1 MSIDEATHRLLDD
14 LFEAIDE
21 KNTDR
26 LMHFLTD
33 DAIFRFGSG
42 PEVHGH
48 TDIRDAVNEFFSTIA
63 GCKHTLH
70 NILAD
75 NGTLVCEGEV
85 TYTRHDDSEITLPFA
100 NVFEFEGDLISQYK
114 IYADAAPLYA
124 AA

>member
-1 MSIDEATHRLLDD
+1 MIISDATHRFLDE

-21 KNTDR
+21 KNTER
-26 LMHFLTD
+26 FLRFLTD
-33 DAIFRFGSG
+33 DAMFRFGSG

-48 TDIRDAVNEFFSTIA
+48 AEIRDAVNEFFSTIT

-75 NGTLVCEGEV
+75 NGTLVCESIV
-85 TYTRHDDSEITLPFA
+85 TYSRQDDSDITLPFA

-124 AA
+124 AD